1 MPDSLEAALAEIA
14 ALRQRVQRLERTNA
28 ALAARVERSLDDGS
42 AGFAMFQTATNLE
55 RLVGERTAHLERLR
69 RELEDTNR
77 QLMAAKEAAEAAAGA
92 KARFLAN
99 MSHEIRTPMN
109 GILGM
114 TELLAA
120 TALDEHQR
128 QMANTI
134 KASADAL
141 LVVVNDV
148 LDYSKIEAG
157 KLELEEATF
166 DVRAVLDD
174 CANLL
179 ATAAEQRG
187 VEVVIYVDPRVAPG
201 LRGDAARLRQILLNL
216 TGNAVKFT
224 LEGQVV
230 LSIDLLSE
238 TATTQTLRLEVRDTG
253 VGIDPDTLARLFTPF
268 TQADASTTRR
278 FGGTG
283 LGLAISKHLVERM
296 GGQIGAHSTVG
307 AGSRFWIELT
317 LPIAPPLPVVPSETF
332 ARHAILVVDDNETNR
347 ELLALQ
353 LASVSIGIDLASD
366 AEQALVI
373 LRLAAAR
380 GRPFTMAL
388 IDMAMPDG
396 DGLALVEAIRRDP
409 AIPPLAIAIASSLSH
424 RPPESELRRLRIAQ
438 WVGKPLGS
446 SRLFDL
452 LQELATDASATPP
465 PAAVPV
471 EPVSLAG
478 CEVLVA
484 EDNDINRRVLAGM
497 LAKLGCTPTFAA
509 DGREAVALAQKQRFD
524 VILMDCRMPEMDGYA
539 ATSAIR
545 ALGGAAGAVPI
556 VALTANVLS
565 QDRSACFAS
574 GMNDFLAKPV
584 KLDVLRATL
593 QRWVRPS
600 AATANAGSGA

>member
-1 MPDSLEAALAEIA
+1 
-14 ALRQRVQRLERTNA
+14 
-28 ALAARVERSLDDGS
+28 
-42 AGFAMFQTATNLE
+42 
-55 RLVGERTAHLERLR
+55 
-69 RELEDTNR
+69 
-77 QLMAAKEAAEAAAGA
+77 
-92 KARFLAN
+92 
-99 MSHEIRTPMN
+99 
-109 GILGM
+109 
-114 TELLAA
+114 
-120 TALDEHQR
+120 
-128 QMANTI
+128 
-134 KASADAL
+134 ASADAL

-396 DGLALVEAIRRDP
+396 DGLAL
-409 AIPPLAIAIASSLSH
+409 
-424 RPPESELRRLRIAQ
+424 
-438 WVGKPLGS
+438 
-446 SRLFDL
+446 
-452 LQELATDASATPP
+452 
-465 PAAVPV
+465 
-471 EPVSLAG
+471 
-478 CEVLVA
+478 
-484 EDNDINRRVLAGM
+484 
-497 LAKLGCTPTFAA
+497 
-509 DGREAVALAQKQRFD
+509 
-524 VILMDCRMPEMDGYA
+524 
-539 ATSAIR
+539 
-545 ALGGAAGAVPI
+545 
-556 VALTANVLS
+556 
-565 QDRSACFAS
+565 
-574 GMNDFLAKPV
+574 
-584 KLDVLRATL
+584 
-593 QRWVRPS
+593 
-600 AATANAGSGA
+600 